1 MVKQFVLVT
10 YDIPKNKR
18 RLKIMKTL
26 EGFGSRVQY
35 SVFECQLKPAQLIE
49 MRKKLYHLAKE
60 EDSVRLYY
68 LSSDDVK
75 RIEIFGNGEV
85 TAEDLFYLH

>member
-1 MVKQFVLVT
+1 MAKQFILVS

-26 EGFGSRVQY
+26 EGFGSRVQF

-49 MRKKLYHLAKE
+49 LRKRLYRLAKK
-60 EDSVRLYY
+60 EDSIRFYY
-68 LSSDDVK
+68 LSADDVK
-75 RIEIFGNGEV
+75 RIEIFGSGEV